1 MKKVGKVMLIAWAVL
16 ATILLV
22 MLYREYSD
30 TNMDWSIKYTILK
43 SEYDEAVEKA
53 YAEDAVMFDS
63 WAGLVSKEHYAY
75 TIDDQTVVTVVYA
88 EGRTLDEMADEL
100 KSHMVT
106 FKSMLGKTPGVLLVM
121 NDNNEVWFGY
131 TFSDGKATSLVNANY
146 MD

>member
-1 MKKVGKVMLIAWAVL
+1 MLLVAWAVL
-16 ATILLV
+16 ATFLLV
-22 MLYREYSD
+22 MSCVAYKENDVDWLVKYSV
-30 TNMDWSIKYTILK
+30 LE
-43 SEYDEAVEKA
+43 SEYDEISEKA
-53 YAEDAVMFDS
+53 YAEDAILFDS
-63 WAGLVSKEHYAY
+63 WAGLVSNKHYAY

-131 TFSDGKATSLVNANY
+131 TFSDGKASSLVNVNY